1 MLLGL
6 ILNIFFLGNW
16 QFPAEP
22 SWLGEKFLAKPEYY
36 IEQRAIVVPKKI
48 PNNSLGIKT
57 TAKSVLVRDE
67 ASGKILFEKNP
78 GERLPLASLTKLMT
92 ALVLLENYPEWDKE
106 VTYLPEDEEEGDK
119 LHNYRGETVTVREL
133 WNIGLVA
140 SSNNAIAALVRSTG
154 MSRDAFVALMNKKA
168 EENNLLST
176 KFFDPIG
183 LDSRNISN
191 VYDIS
196 ELLKLALGKKE
207 ILEALQKTS
216 YAFVSKN
223 KDKGHIVYNT
233 DQLLGSYLNIFAGK
247 TGFTDE
253 AGYNMAIEAVGDQK
267 QKIIIVLFGSQTS
280 ETRFGE
286 VKGLASWAL
295 ENYIW

>member
-6 ILNIFFLGNW
+6 ILNIFFLSNW
-16 QFPAEP
+16 QFSAEP

-36 IEQRAIVVPKKI
+36 IERRAITVPKKI
-48 PNNSLGIKT
+48 PNNSMGIRT
-57 TAKSVLVRDE
+57 TAKSVVVRD
-67 ASGKILFEKNP
+67 ADSGKILFEKNP

-92 ALVLLENYPEWDKE
+92 ALVVLENYPEWDKE
-106 VTYLPEDEEEGDK
+106 VTYLPEDEELGDK
-119 LHNYRGETVTVREL
+119 SHNYRGETVTVRDL

-140 SSNNAIAALVRSTG
+140 SSNNAIAALVRATG
-154 MSRDAFVALMNKKA
+154 KSRDEIVSLMNKKA

-207 ILEALQKTS
+207 IFEALEKTS
-216 YAFVSKN
+216 YSFISNNKN
-223 KDKGHIVYNT
+223 ISRTVYNT
-233 DQLLGSYLNIFAGK
+233 DKLLDSYLNVVAGK

-253 AGYNMAIEAVGDQK
+253 AGYNMAIEVAGDEG
-267 QKIIIVLFGSQTS
+267 QKIIIILFGSQTS

-286 VKGLASWAL
+286 VKGLATWTFD
-295 ENYIW
+295 NYIW